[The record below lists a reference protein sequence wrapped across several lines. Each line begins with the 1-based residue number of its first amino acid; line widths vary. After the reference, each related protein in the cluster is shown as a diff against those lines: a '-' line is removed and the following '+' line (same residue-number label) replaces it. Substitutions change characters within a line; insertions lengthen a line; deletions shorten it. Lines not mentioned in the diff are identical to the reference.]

1 MSINIGHWEAM
12 EAASKATQEYISKY
26 GENPMGCGFAWVHVS
41 VRGNNG
47 LMAMSPQQCSRVAKE
62 LKSVGFTRAYGT
74 KAYGGGYQLWNPSK
88 SSTQD
93 MAAKECGARAYVEVI
108 KKYLPEGTSIHVE
121 ARLD

>member
-41 VRGNNG
+41 VRGNT
-47 LMAMSPQQCSRVAKE
+47 RVAKE
-62 LKSVGFTRAYGT
+62 LQSVGFTR
-74 KAYGGGYQLWNPSK
+74 AYGGGYQLWNPSK

-108 KKYLPEGTSIHVE
+108 KKYLPEGTSIRVE